1 MHRLPHLEPHKAL
14 YYYQM
19 LLEAFDISSTTA
31 GVIPDLL
38 KDLAILS
45 DIQRPAD
52 DQKDLK
58 SSLKQEKG

>member
-1 MHRLPHLEPHKAL
+1 
-14 YYYQM
+14 M
-19 LLEAFDISSTTA
+19 LSEAFDISSTTA